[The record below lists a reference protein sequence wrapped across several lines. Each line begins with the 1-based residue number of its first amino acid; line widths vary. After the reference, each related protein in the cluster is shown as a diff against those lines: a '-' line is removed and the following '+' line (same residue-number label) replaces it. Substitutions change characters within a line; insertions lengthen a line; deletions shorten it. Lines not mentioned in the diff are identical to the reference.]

1 MSKVVLATCVPCA
14 TIMNELVSSIDTYSC
29 IGRLVLSGAVDYSSQ
44 QNEHYI
50 ENISVRIC
58 RYHHPLCQ
66 KIRPASAR
74 EIEIISVQV
83 PVKKQMRKESVDV
96 HRCHI
101 CVAEL
106 RLHHRR
112 SIEKLGGLVA
122 ATIRK
127 NEKIDTDSIAII

>member
-66 KIRPASAR
+66 KIRPASTR

-96 HRCHI
+96 HRCHM
-101 CVAEL
+101 CC
-106 RLHHRR
+106 
-112 SIEKLGGLVA
+112 
-122 ATIRK
+122 
-127 NEKIDTDSIAII
+127 